1 LAALMKTLFGS
12 IEARIPSQR
21 LASCKVPHSDFGVLA
36 PFRHSAVSFDHF
48 VAWSY

>member
-12 IEARIPSQR
+12 IETRTPSQR

-36 PFRHSAVSFDHF
+36 QDRSSGNVRVTSA
-48 VAWSY
+48 